1 MTQTTHAQAQ
11 SYLQTA
17 ADRTLAS
24 EEKTALESHL
34 ENCAICRAYQ
44 NDLGKLET
52 ALERVT
58 HARWD
63 NVPIHLSTEKIAGR
77 QNEPEIFMLQR
88 ILLLACAPLLAT
100 IVILL
105 AVGMIRWK
113 VLSGEATSL
122 PSATLTARTTP
133 TPSPQLTSTNA
144 SASDCA
150 QMIYTV
156 QVGDTLDS
164 IARKF
169 SISKEALMEAN
180 RLKTEQVNGSE
191 QLVIQLCDP
200 TPSLRPTTTLTYTVT
215 PPILITSHTP

>member
-1 MTQTTHAQAQ
+1 MIQITHAQAQ

-17 ADRTLAS
+17 ADRMLAS

-52 ALERVT
+52 ALERVM

-63 NVPIHLSTEKIAGR
+63 TVPVHLSMEKTAGR
-77 QNEPEIFMLQR
+77 QNKLETFTLRR
-88 ILLLACAPLLAT
+88 ILPLACAPLLAT

-105 AVGMIRWK
+105 AVGLIRWQ
-113 VLSGEATSL
+113 VLSGKATSL
-122 PSATLTARTTP
+122 PSATLTATIVP
-133 TPSPQLTSTNA
+133 TPSTQLINMNA
-144 SASDCA
+144 SVSDCA
-150 QMIYTV
+150 KTIYTV

-169 SISKEALMEAN
+169 SIPKETLQEAN
-180 RLKTEQVNGSE
+180 GLKTEQISVSE

-200 TPSLRPTTTLTYTVT
+200 TPSLSPTTTLTYTVT
-215 PPILITSHTP
+215 PPIPITSLTP